1 MCICVSNENIA
12 GFPPLSLNI
21 QIEVFE
27 LSWPLFCPSFLHD
40 PKILDMLNQWLWL
53 EWRVHSCQGT
63 WRAWCSW
70 LNANIFG
77 QPLYK
82 TKSNQI
88 KMDRF
93 GVGNTLYTR
102 EYGLKIIFQQYE
114 LWSNTSSI
122 GILIQ
127 YFWTFSR
134 LCLAK
139 LTPITLFQTNYTYH
153 VHLVKP
159 SAFLS
164 LFPKPFLSLCSS
176 ESRKFMEILCETYLI
191 IPNLIT
197 NFWNATFDIHGRLHM
212 TLLLSPPPHKFLKW
226 CFSFSR
232 LEPAC
237 FVQLMT

>member
-1 MCICVSNENIA
+1 
-12 GFPPLSLNI
+12 
-21 QIEVFE
+21 
-27 LSWPLFCPSFLHD
+27 
-40 PKILDMLNQWLWL
+40 
-53 EWRVHSCQGT
+53 
-63 WRAWCSW
+63 
-70 LNANIFG
+70 
-77 QPLYK
+77 
-82 TKSNQI
+82 
-88 KMDRF
+88 MDRF

-127 YFWTFSR
+127 YFWTLSR
-134 LCLAK
+134 LCLDK

-159 SAFLS
+159 SAVLS
-164 LFPKPFLSLCSS
+164 LFPKPFLSFCSS
-176 ESRKFMEILCETYLI
+176 HSRKFMEILCETYLI

-212 TLLLSPPPHKFLKW
+212 APLLSPPPSKFLKW

-237 FVQLMT
+237 FVQLMA